1 MVGTLPPLCIEVEAA
16 VIRQLLRPEAAKRGL
31 NVTSLI
37 RNLLNVVA
45 TDHLVTAILDD
56 GGGNTQAPGPPPP

>member
-16 VIRQLLRPEAAKRGL
+16 VIRQLCPGAAKRAL

-37 RNLLNVVA
+37 RNLLDVVA
-45 TDHLVTAILDD
+45 TDGLVGVILE
-56 GGGNTQAPGPPPP
+56 